1 MLELNRKRKIQTL
14 ATYLIEIR
22 RCPILDYD
30 QIEKIVVMWNALD
43 DGDKNRVLY
52 SKRFKGKL
60 STGRFQV
67 AKGEKAAPG
76 VEMSRRAFLGSGSV
90 PAQNPSC
97 NISTIITT
105 LANIITQADKKYTN
119 PLRFKYSFPVHVCM
133 NHCMNH
139 LK

>member
-76 VEMSRRAFLGSGSV
+76 VEMSRRAFLGTGSG
-90 PAQNPSC
+90 PAQHPVGSKLVAA
-97 NISTIITT
+97 IITT
-105 LANIITQADKKYTN
+105 LANIISDRQLIHK
-119 PLRFKYSFPVHVCM
+119 
-133 NHCMNH
+133 
-139 LK
+139 